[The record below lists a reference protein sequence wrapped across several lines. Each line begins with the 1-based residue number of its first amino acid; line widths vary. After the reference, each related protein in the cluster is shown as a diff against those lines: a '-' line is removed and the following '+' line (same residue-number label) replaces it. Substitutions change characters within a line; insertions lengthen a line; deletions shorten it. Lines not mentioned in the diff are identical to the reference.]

1 MKDDEINFT
10 DLLII
15 LWNKKV
21 FITTITLIGILL
33 SVIYSLSLPNIYKS
47 EALMI
52 PASDNQSS
60 NMISQYSGLAGLA
73 GISMPTSNNEN
84 KTLEAIEI
92 IKSFDFF
99 SKYFLPFID
108 FQNLMAVENWERTN
122 NVLIYDENLYDNV
135 NNKWIKNEKHPMKLM
150 PSEQE
155 AYDAYLSI
163 MNISR
168 DKKSSFVTLSF
179 KHQSPYLAKEWT
191 ALVISQINKIMR
203 NKDKQKVSKSIDF
216 LNSQSS
222 KVTYGEVKQALSIL
236 LQDQI
241 KSLMLIEAN
250 DDYVFEIINSPL
262 VAEKKTEPIRSQF
275 VILSAL
281 VSLIFSF
288 LFVLFRHF
296 SFIYFKEKK

>member
-1 MKDDEINFT
+1 MKDDEINFK

>member
-108 FQNLMAVENWERTN
+108 FQNLMAVENWDRTN

-168 DKKSSFVTLSF
+168 DKKSLFVTLSF

-281 VSLIFSF
+281 VSLIFSV

>member
-1 MKDDEINFT
+1 MKDDEINFK
-10 DLLII
+10 DFLII

-281 VSLIFSF
+281 VSLIFSV

-296 SFIYFKEKK
+296 SSIYFKEKK